1 MGFLK
6 TKSYELWSC
15 PLLCIYQGASVV
27 SPSAEEKER
36 SIFGLC
42 CCWILSS
49 PVFLDL
55 PVSKI
60 SAMPP
65 EAEVEKLHSD
75 ARVLLLSNPPVKD
88 NIFPFFSPQSG
99 NFGLC
104 GSLCVLT
111 ALQLILPLHKP
122 AKAKLVG
129 QKRSSCWH
137 WQRGTCKEKDKQR
150 EIRAW
155 IK

>member
-1 MGFLK
+1 MRFLK
-6 TKSYELWSC
+6 TKSYELWSSLYLTMGFC
-15 PLLCIYQGASVV
+15 SVTICRRKRKKHFWVMLCGWV
-27 SPSAEEKER
+27 
-36 SIFGLC
+36 
-42 CCWILSS
+42 LSS
-49 PVFLDL
+49 PVFPDL
-55 PVSKI
+55 PVSKMFLPSLQKQKLRSFI
-60 SAMPP
+60 QMP
-65 EAEVEKLHSD
+65 ECCCWTI
-75 ARVLLLSNPPVKD
+75 LLQLKT
-88 NIFPFFSPQSG
+88 IFFLFFPQSE